1 MNYSGI
7 IPEDT
12 ANGLGC
18 RVSIFISGCD
28 NKCPGCFNSE
38 LWDYNYGKKFSNFT
52 FNDIVKYIRNPLIK
66 GITILGGDPLSLK
79 NVPDVLKFILRY
91 KKYVEKHKDDG
102 CFGKDNIWIYSGYTY
117 EELINRH
124 DDETNQILEN
134 CDVLVDG
141 RFEEKN
147 KHLSLKFRG
156 SINQRIIDLKNTI
169 KNNKIV
175 LLDLEEDLEPIKKS
189 LEERFSKKVKV
200 NEEPLSRTK
209 KKKDIKT
216 ILSLVKNLLAK
227 VKELFIRKKEE
238 KVF

>member
-7 IPEDT
+7 IPEDI

-66 GITILGGDPLSLK
+66 GITLLGGDPLSLK

-91 KKYVEKHKDDG
+91 KKYVEKHKADG

-117 EELINRH
+117 EELINRN
-124 DDETNQILEN
+124 DNDTQQILEN

-141 RFEEKN
+141 RFEQEN
-147 KHLSLKFRG
+147 KHLGLKFRG
-156 SINQRIIDLKNTI
+156 SSNQRIIDLKKTI
-169 KNNKIV
+169 KNNKII
-175 LLDLEEDLEPIKKS
+175 LLDLEENVEVKLKS
-189 LEERFSKKVKV
+189 PKEEFFEKLRL
-200 NEEPLSRTK
+200 NEEEKQKSI
-209 KKKDIKT
+209 KKKDFST
-216 ILSLVKNLLAK
+216 ISIMLKNLINK
-227 VKELFIRKKEE
+227 IKELFKKKENSW
-238 KVF
+238 